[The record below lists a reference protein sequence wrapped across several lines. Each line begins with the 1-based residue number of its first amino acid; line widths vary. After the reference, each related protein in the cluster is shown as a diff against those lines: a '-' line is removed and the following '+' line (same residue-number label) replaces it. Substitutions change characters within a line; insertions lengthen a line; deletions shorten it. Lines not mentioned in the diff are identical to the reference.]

1 MSVRVL
7 YLAGV
12 PASGKSSIFRRI
24 RKKHFPT
31 PTEFTHGAAR
41 GIVQGNLA
49 MLGVFDG
56 STFEGTD
63 RLSMTVI
70 GDAIDYVRTLEA
82 DSAKHVLLVEGDR
95 LFNERFLRETRAA
108 LVLIDAAPE
117 VLDAR
122 HHERGDTQTQTFLKG
137 RRSKVENFAK
147 KHRLRRVMNNDL
159 ADQDRIVAGIST
171 LIEQWQQ

>member
-1 MSVRVL
+1 MSVKVL

-12 PASGKSSIFRRI
+12 PASGKSSIFRKLRE
-24 RKKHFPT
+24 RYFT
-31 PTEFTHGAAR
+31 EPTEFTHGAAK
-41 GIVQGNLA
+41 GIEQGNLA

-56 STFEGTD
+56 TTFEGTD

-70 GDAIDYVRTLEA
+70 GDAIDYAKKLA
-82 DSAKHVLLVEGDR
+82 GDSGKHVLLVEGDR

-108 LVLIDAAPE
+108 LILIDAAPD
-117 VLDAR
+117 VLEAR
-122 HHERGDTQTQTFLKG
+122 HRERGDTQIPTFLKG

-147 KHRLRRVMNNDL
+147 KHKLRRVMNNNQS
-159 ADQDRIVAGIST
+159 DQQRIVDGISN

>member
-12 PASGKSSIFRRI
+12 PASGKSSIFRKLRE
-24 RKKHFPT
+24 RHFT
-31 PTEFTHGAAR
+31 EPTEFTHGVAK
-41 GIVQGNLA
+41 GIEQGNVA

-56 STFEGTD
+56 TTFEGTD

-70 GDAIDYVRTLEA
+70 GDAIDYVRTLAA
-82 DSAKHVLLVEGDR
+82 DGGKHVLLVEGDR
-95 LFNERFLRETRAA
+95 LFNERFLRETKAA
-108 LVLIDAAPE
+108 LVLIDAAPD
-117 VLDAR
+117 VLEAR
-122 HHERGDTQTQTFLKG
+122 HRERGDSQTPTFLKG

-147 KHRLRRVMNNDL
+147 RHGLRRVMNNNL
-159 ADQDRIVAGIST
+159 ADQERIVDGISK